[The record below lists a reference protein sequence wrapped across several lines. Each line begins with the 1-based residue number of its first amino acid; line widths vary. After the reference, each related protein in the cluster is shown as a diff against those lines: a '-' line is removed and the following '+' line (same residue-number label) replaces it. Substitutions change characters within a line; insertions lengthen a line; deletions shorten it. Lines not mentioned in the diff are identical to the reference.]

1 MKWQTMIIS
10 GALAIGATFPSLA
23 VENGE
28 TLDWSKHDNTVLIN
42 GCTGTLIGGQYVLTA
57 AHCQD
62 NGDFSWVET
71 ATQGFQS
78 DIVEST
84 IVHPSYEWLN
94 GDVAFAK
101 LSKPLD
107 HQRIQFFR
115 DLRQPLI
122 FSDGDLITFDG
133 FGGTG
138 SKLNRAEYALYYTA
152 SWGHNHLISALQNN
166 DSRIIGGDSGSAW
179 IDSSGQIIAVSRA
192 EGNINGQLEVDGTD
206 LHYASDFILETV
218 NGWHYPT
225 VAKINGQSVIE
236 VQSLHVNGAG
246 AGAYT
251 EGDATIVEQS
261 CNGAV
266 EAYQRCTYTVESN
279 GGSAKLVLSGGEVVN
294 INPKSVEPTNPD
306 DSSSSGGSLGFV
318 ALLALVGVGLRRR

>member
-84 IVHPSYEWLN
+84 IVHPGYEWLN
-94 GDVAFAK
+94 GDVAFAQ
-101 LSKPLD
+101 LNKPLD

-115 DLRQPLI
+115 DLRQPFDFNNGELI
-122 FSDGDLITFDG
+122 SLNG

-138 SKLNRAEYALYYTA
+138 SELNRGQFTLYHNA
-152 SWGHNHLISALQNN
+152 SWGQNHLVVAMQYN
-166 DSRIIGGDSGSAW
+166 DSSTTGGDSGSAW
-179 IDSSGQIIAVSRA
+179 LGHDNEIIAVHRA
-192 EGNINGQLEVDGTD
+192 SGKNVNGQLEVDGTD

-225 VAKINGQSVIE
+225 VARINGQSVIE
-236 VQSLHVNGAG
+236 VQSLHVNGAD
-246 AGAYT
+246 ASAYT
-251 EGDATIVEQS
+251 EGNANIVEQS
-261 CNGAV
+261 CSGTV
-266 EAYQRCTYTVESN
+266 EAYQRCTYTVESS
-279 GGSAKLVLSGGEVVN
+279 GSGKLILSGGEVVD
-294 INPKSVEPTNPD
+294 INPSSGSSG
-306 DSSSSGGSLGFV
+306 SSSSGGSIGFF
-318 ALLALVGVGLRRR
+318 ALLTLLGAGLRRK

>member
-10 GALAIGATFPSLA
+10 GVLAIGATFPSLA
-23 VENGE
+23 VQNGE
-28 TLDWSKHDNTVLIN
+28 ALDWSKHDNTVLIN

-62 NGDFSWVET
+62 GDFAWVET
-71 ATQGFQS
+71 VMQGFQNEM
-78 DIVEST
+78 VENT
-84 IVHPSYEWLN
+84 FVHPEYQGAKVN

-101 LSKPLD
+101 LNKPLD

-138 SKLNRAEYALYYTA
+138 SELNRATFELYHDVVGWEHLVYARQVN
-152 SWGHNHLISALQNN
+152 S
-166 DSRIIGGDSGSAW
+166 SRIIGGDSGSAW
-179 IDSSGQIIAVSRA
+179 IDELGQIFAISRA
-192 EGNINGQLEVDGTD
+192 ESSNMDIDGTN
-206 LHYASDFILETV
+206 LHYASDFILETI

-279 GGSAKLVLSGGEVVN
+279 GGSGKFVLSGGEVVN
-294 INPKSVEPTNPD
+294 INPASVEPTNPAS
-306 DSSSSGGSLGFV
+306 SSSSGGSLGFL